1 MPEIWNIISFWFLSA
16 KLYWLVHRAPDLWY
30 TIFNFIPSSCYC
42 VTKTAK
48 PSPSRDEPFNYM
60 LYCVVCLLICS
71 CLIFKLAI
79 LFYFTPNATTSLVQ
93 PTPGKQ
99 ADDGITVT
107 ILSTNSRRKLNF
119 FLTNH
124 HFHFSLFTLNLLTP
138 MFLSKLLVSLLDPL
152 VFH

>member
-1 MPEIWNIISFWFLSA
+1 MPEIWNIICFWFLRA
-16 KLYWLVHRAPDLWY
+16 KLYWLIHRPPDLWY
-30 TIFNFIPSSCYC
+30 TIFNFIPSSGYC

-60 LYCVVCLLICS
+60 LYSVVCFLICS

-93 PTPGKQ
+93 PTPAKP

-124 HFHFSLFTLNLLTP
+124 YFHLLIIYT
-138 MFLSKLLVSLLDPL
+138 
-152 VFH
+152 

>member
-1 MPEIWNIISFWFLSA
+1 MPEIWNIISFWFLRA

-60 LYCVVCLLICS
+60 LYSVVCFLICS

-93 PTPGKQ
+93 PTPVKQ
-99 ADDGITVT
+99 TDDGITVT

-124 HFHFSLFTLNLLTP
+124 HFHFLIIYT
-138 MFLSKLLVSLLDPL
+138 
-152 VFH
+152 

>member
-1 MPEIWNIISFWFLSA
+1 MPEIWNIICFWFLRA

-30 TIFNFIPSSCYC
+30 TIFNFIPSSGYC

-60 LYCVVCLLICS
+60 LYSVVCFLICS

-79 LFYFTPNATTSLVQ
+79 LLYFTPNATTSLVQ
-93 PTPGKQ
+93 PTPAKQ
-99 ADDGITVT
+99 AEMEL
-107 ILSTNSRRKLNF
+107 LSLFSPQTAEGNLIF
-119 FLTNH
+119 FWLIII
-124 HFHFSLFTLNLLTP
+124 FIFSLFTLNLLTP

-152 VFH
+152 MFP

>member
-1 MPEIWNIISFWFLSA
+1 MPEIWNIICFWFLRA

-30 TIFNFIPSSCYC
+30 TIFNFIPSSGYC

-93 PTPGKQ
+93 PTPAKQ

-124 HFHFSLFTLNLLTP
+124 HFHLLIIYT
-138 MFLSKLLVSLLDPL
+138 
-152 VFH
+152 

>member
-48 PSPSRDEPFNYM
+48 PSPSRDEPFNYK
-60 LYCVVCLLICS
+60 LYFVVCLLICS

-124 HFHFSLFTLNLLTP
+124 HFHFLIIYT
-138 MFLSKLLVSLLDPL
+138 
-152 VFH
+152 